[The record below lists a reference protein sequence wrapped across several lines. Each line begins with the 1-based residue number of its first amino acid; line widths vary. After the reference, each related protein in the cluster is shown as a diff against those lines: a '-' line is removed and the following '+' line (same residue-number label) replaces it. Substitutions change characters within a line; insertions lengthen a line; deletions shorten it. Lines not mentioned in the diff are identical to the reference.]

1 MDTEEAEWKAQSC
14 IFSAMKSALRWAGI
28 YLLNLLA
35 ATLGV
40 FVATGFLLNVVLK
53 PMAPL
58 IGHSQLFSVARGP
71 LYPLSLGIAVLTGY
85 ISYVRFKG
93 NQRFWVWVLPAVYL
107 AIKII
112 LWKSPSVF
120 GSTSLG
126 SAMTHF
132 FPGKAPYPEEDV
144 TVPLYTSVAYA
155 FGALLERSGL
165 FRLQH
170 SDETP

>member
-58 IGHSQLFSVARGP
+58 IATPNFFQLPEVP
-71 LYPLSLGIAVLTGY
+71 Y
-85 ISYVRFKG
+85 IHCRLA
-93 NQRFWVWVLPAVYL
+93 LP
-107 AIKII
+107 
-112 LWKSPSVF
+112 F
-120 GSTSLG
+120 
-126 SAMTHF
+126 
-132 FPGKAPYPEEDV
+132 
-144 TVPLYTSVAYA
+144 
-155 FGALLERSGL
+155 
-165 FRLQH
+165 
-170 SDETP
+170 